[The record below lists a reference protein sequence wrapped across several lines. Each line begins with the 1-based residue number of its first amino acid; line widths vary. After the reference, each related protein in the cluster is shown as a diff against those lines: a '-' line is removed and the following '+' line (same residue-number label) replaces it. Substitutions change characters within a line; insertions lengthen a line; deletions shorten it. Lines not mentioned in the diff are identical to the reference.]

1 MNVCPP
7 FHLTFHLWKHHM
19 HLSEILQRQYTV
31 ESTFKVVMLS
41 EHQACCIEFYLAT
54 LIGLYISL
62 INIHLT

>member
-1 MNVCPP
+1 
-7 FHLTFHLWKHHM
+7 M